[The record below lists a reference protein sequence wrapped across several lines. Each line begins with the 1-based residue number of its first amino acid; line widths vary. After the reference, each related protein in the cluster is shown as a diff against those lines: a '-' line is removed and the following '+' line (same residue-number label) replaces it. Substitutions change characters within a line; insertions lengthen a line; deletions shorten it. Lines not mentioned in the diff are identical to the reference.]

1 MQEKESV
8 DLRNDCWNLHLLS
21 CVEFWRASLWER
33 KKNVFC
39 GYEYRKKTWH
49 EQNVFSFHMRGV
61 QLFPSPFSFC
71 SAFIFPVWIVGGDI
85 SISANASPTQLLK
98 GTLLSKTDFFC
109 FFIFFLPNNP
119 CLLLA
124 VDHQNKLTKS
134 VNGPS
139 KTVWTINH

>member
-1 MQEKESV
+1 MVRHCICNGLPCHNEVFSNFVKAF
-8 DLRNDCWNLHLLS
+8 LS
-21 CVEFWRASLWER
+21 WVYVIEFWRASLGLWPL
-33 KKNVFC
+33 
-39 GYEYRKKTWH
+39 KTWH

-61 QLFPSPFSFC
+61 QLFPSPLCFC
-71 SAFIFPVWIVGGDI
+71 FAFIFPVWIVGGDR

-98 GTLLSKTDFFC
+98 GILLSKTDFFC
-109 FFIFFLPNNP
+109 FFVVFLPNNP

>member
-1 MQEKESV
+1 MVRHCICNGSSV
-8 DLRNDCWNLHLLS
+8 SQWSFQYFCEGFFELS
-21 CVEFWRASLWER
+21 LCNWVLASEFVGLWPL
-33 KKNVFC
+33 
-39 GYEYRKKTWH
+39 KTWH
-49 EQNVFSFHMRGV
+49 EQNVFSFHMCGV
-61 QLFPSPFSFC
+61 QLFPSPLCFC
-71 SAFIFPVWIVGGDI
+71 FAFIFPVWIVGGDR

-98 GTLLSKTDFFC
+98 GILLSKTDFFC
-109 FFIFFLPNNP
+109 FFVVFLPNNP